1 MSGRNIHE
9 AAIFYVK
16 EHTDL
21 DVEVKYGHDPS
32 ERVFRTVTNVMK
44 SDTAHQERYIVTT
57 FVKCHR
63 RGERDDS
70 LVSTSNDSRI

>member
-44 SDTAHQERYIVTT
+44 SDTAH
-57 FVKCHR
+57 
-63 RGERDDS
+63 
-70 LVSTSNDSRI
+70 

>member
-1 MSGRNIHE
+1 MSGRNIDE

-16 EHTDL
+16 EHTGL
-21 DVEVKYGHDPS
+21 DVEVKDSQDPS

-63 RGERDDS
+63 CGERADS
-70 LVSTSNDSRI
+70 PVSASDHS